1 MIFPFGRRQ
10 SAVGHLFKG
19 TGSAIGD
26 MFASGRDKLFEIG
39 KKTINSL
46 APRMVT
52 QKLSEMAD
60 KTGISN
66 VIGKDLVKTGLDFVG
81 KNIGNVI

>member
-19 TGSAIGD
+19 TGSAIGN
-26 MFASGRDKLFEIG
+26 MFASGRDKLIDIG

-46 APRMVT
+46 APRLVT

-66 VIGKDLVKTGLDFVG
+66 IIGKDTLKSGLDYVG
-81 KNIGNVI
+81 KNIGNIV